1 MDKTMEIRFS
11 NLFRRYF
18 QNISMLWKSS
28 NFSSVF
34 QRFTLDRVEFVRIRI
49 NLNVQGIS
57 LKNHVTGK
65 RQNMEEPSALQDLV
79 ATTWLLV
86 LNCFTAYVVFKTCDK
101 ECMNAFVDGCLFLDL
116 TARTTTEQ

>member
-1 MDKTMEIRFS
+1 MEIRFS

-79 ATTWLLV
+79 ATT
-86 LNCFTAYVVFKTCDK
+86 
-101 ECMNAFVDGCLFLDL
+101 
-116 TARTTTEQ
+116 